1 MWTKSDELKL
11 INKLQDHYINEL
23 IMLMESTNDS
33 DAASRH
39 ISLTSP
45 TGTGKTKMMA
55 KLINRYPKAFFIVTT
70 LSKGQLN
77 QQIQTSLQKDC
88 LYDNFIV
95 YGAMS
100 LKTNSILTE
109 KDIYETLPDTDI
121 YWIRDEGH
129 INTNKWMKALESKCK
144 KIINFSA
151 TNKIGYGVVCDFTET
166 MMLRTVHQTVGVIDD
181 ALSKLLEIKKQHS
194 YIADY
199 NPCAL
204 FRVITSKGEQQI
216 IEACQTHNLSYITL
230 VDNDDYSMKEIC
242 EDNNKY
248 DVIINKQK
256 VVEGIDIRRAHVLW
270 MEGQPKNPTTIIQS
284 IGRCRRNALL
294 WRQDIDILHP
304 DNKELLKNTR
314 QCFVYYNRDK
324 LLLPTDINGELQLAF
339 CPIISIERLKTNHEI
354 YVEDGIM
361 ANGLTVAE
369 LQGKTGWFN
378 ISKDADTGF
387 NVVNNPRIYET
398 KLGLYPAMFPEVD
411 SLVDKLCDKDSLF
424 FQNLTQTL
432 APYFNGNPLYDYT
445 LTVPAATGN
454 DMHPTQTLSVY
465 RGVTP
470 DGVLEI
476 QNVEVQYTSSWR
488 LGWIDEYIVQ
498 TKHYH
503 DQIHLQSVYNKIREQ
518 HSNELTNDGCEKVI
532 GYNDPFGSSPT
543 SWVGFQ
549 NIAGKITYFIS
560 IKTLS
565 NLLEKVSKGIIPNK
579 EKLVKYL
586 LFDMDSTRYDYTAV
600 YNNKLIAMLGME
612 VFEQRKKGETYS
624 WTEQKSVTKL
634 MDSNT
639 KLYRFIDS
647 IYSDELAAS
656 KPLLFTGD
664 NNFNFP
670 KKANSCLGFCVEYY
684 AKLLLTKEFANQG
697 VVSDAERVRLCME
710 QYRETMEQHH
720 LTPSYTLSLKTLQ
733 SEEFKPFVSTVIQLG
748 EKAAQFISSKIQT
761 ENMKSL
767 STIFA
772 TEHIVG
778 VPDFLDK
785 HTILDLKCTNY
796 IDSKMIRQVLAYHFL
811 STYREDF
818 DIQHV
823 IVYDVVSGKSV
834 EINIT
839 PKRFS

>member
-109 KDIYETLPDTDI
+109 KDIYETLPDTDV

-166 MMLRTVHQTVGVIDD
+166 MMLRTVYQTVGVIDD

-369 LQGKTGWFN
+369 LQGQTGWFN
-378 ISKDADTGF
+378 ISKDVNTGF
-387 NVVNNPRIYET
+387 NVVNNQRIYET
-398 KLGLYPAMFPEVD
+398 RLGLYRSIFPDVD
-411 SLVDKLCDKDSLF
+411 DLVDKLYDKNSLYF
-424 FQNLTQTL
+424 TSLAETL
-432 APYFNGNPLYDYT
+432 SGYSDDNPFYAYTITIPASTKKAPNP
-445 LTVPAATGN
+445 PRI
-454 DMHPTQTLSVY
+454 LSVY
-465 RGVTP
+465 QGIGA
-470 DGVLEI
+470 DGTMQIREI
-476 QNVEVQYTSSWR
+476 NLQYHAR
-488 LGWIDEYIVQ
+488 YGLCGGYIVQ
-498 TKHYH
+498 IDNHH
-503 DQIHLQSVYNKIREQ
+503 DKMHFQSIYDKLRHWNPQQFVNSNVEKRIGFDSQFRATPERSLLLYPGTYCYIRIE
-518 HSNELTNDGCEKVI
+518 
-532 GYNDPFGSSPT
+532 
-543 SWVGFQ
+543 
-549 NIAGKITYFIS
+549 
-560 IKTLS
+560 
-565 NLLEKVSKGIIPNK
+565 NLLQLLERIKNNTAPDKQSFI
-579 EKLVKYL
+579 KYL
-586 LFDMDSTRYDYTAV
+586 LYDAQATRFDYTTV

-612 VFEQRKKGETYS
+612 VFEQRKRGETYT

-634 MDSNT
+634 LESNT

-647 IYSDELAAS
+647 TYSQEIAAA
-656 KPLLFTGD
+656 KPFLFSGD

-684 AKLLLTKEFANQG
+684 AKLLLTKEFVNQG

-733 SEEFKPFVSTVIQLG
+733 SEEFKSFVSTVIQLG
-748 EKAAQFISSKIQT
+748 EKAAQFVSSKIQT

-811 STYREDF
+811 SAYREDF